1 MPSDSPFDGGFRI
14 VGRIGE
20 AIRSLEDWR
29 MFGEPAGGAGQWAE
43 GRSALE
49 EGRAWVSLGP
59 LLGLL
64 QSHAATRGFA
74 PALVRPEVP
83 LELDD
88 SRGRTRHSDVL
99 ACGHAAGG
107 KTLVAVEAKAD
118 ERFDERTL
126 ADAVGG
132 APPGSHIPERVNA
145 LCRRMFGSDLDHLP
159 EPVRGLR
166 YQLVHG
172 PTGVALEAQRL
183 GAEVAVFAVH
193 EFVPPGPTTARTRLT
208 RASRPTASFSRSSF
222 ASRSSP

>member
-83 LELDD
+83 DAGRL
-88 SRGRTRHSDVL
+88 RGRTRHTDVL

-126 ADAVGG
+126 ADAVERG
-132 APPGSHIPERVNA
+132 ALPARTSRSASDALCQGCSAATLDPSARAGQGTPLPARSRVRPERLWKPN
-145 LCRRMFGSDLDHLP
+145 GS
-159 EPVRGLR
+159 
-166 YQLVHG
+166 G
-172 PTGVALEAQRL
+172 PKWRCSR
-183 GAEVAVFAVH
+183 FH
-193 EFVPPGPTTARTRLT
+193 EFRTPRTDDRKNAANARDWTALFRG
-208 RASRPTASFSRSSF
+208 ARP
-222 ASRSSP
+222 